1 MPTKAEKMRLKAQGV
16 ADRTKA
22 KEPDS
27 PAETAPLKPVSTGVR
42 DSSPVE
48 PKASPA
54 PARTAAKPAST
65 RARPKAGAR
74 TKPIKMTV
82 DLAPIEHRK
91 LKLWCA
97 QAAADLE
104 LPEVAASEVVRVL
117 VARLQ
122 SDPDLAERIRADL
135 AENGGSRRGW

>member
-1 MPTKAEKMRLKAQGV
+1 MPTKAEKMLMKAQGV
-16 ADRTKA
+16 ADRNTTEDAPPPVETKA
-22 KEPDS
+22 RK
-27 PAETAPLKPVSTGVR
+27 TVSTEVR
-42 DSSPVE
+42 DSAGTD
-48 PKASPA
+48 PKASP
-54 PARTAAKPAST
+54 PPIRTAAKSSST
-65 RARPKAGAR
+65 RTRAKAGAR
-74 TKPIKMTV
+74 TKPVKMTV

-117 VARLQ
+117 VSRLQ
-122 SDPDLAERIRADL
+122 SDPDLAEQIRTDL